1 MPAGHRGPGLKKAL
15 KAHPSLS
22 LIQEAGAGENNQGRP
37 VVSSGFLSAPTSP
50 VPPGMTFISLP
61 ILSYSHCGSK
71 EGSVFFSSMLLV
83 KSLGEILHK
92 FPYDLLLLINKQNIP
107 RIFFICPCCCV
118 LNCAHQNSHSEA

>member
-1 MPAGHRGPGLKKAL
+1 MPVGHRGPGLKKAP
-15 KAHPSLS
+15 KAHPALS
-22 LIQEAGAGENNQGRP
+22 LIQEAGAGENNQGLLLCP
-37 VVSSGFLSAPTSP
+37 LVFCLPL
-50 VPPGMTFISLP
+50 GMTFISLP

-83 KSLGEILHK
+83 KSLGKILHK
-92 FPYDLLLLINKQNIP
+92 FPYDLLLLINKQNIA